1 MGKAL
6 LDNSGMN
13 APIDE
18 ASFETLINLCIRHI
32 AHGLDFETYRQRIA
46 GVVDL
51 PGFIFPDRGADA
63 AQARDEARAANGLAR
78 AIWKQCP
85 HPVHRFAPA
94 PLLVPERN
102 GPCHCG
108 SLRKYK
114 QCCLPGDARVPNER
128 MNFLPQ
134 LLEHLP
140 KKRWAELADSR
151 VSVDAV
157 IDAAANWHEAGA
169 HEDVAA
175 LLEPWFKLDRHWS
188 ARYAPLL
195 DLLLDAYT
203 VLHNPRKKKTLL
215 DRALTAGDAAIRA
228 DALQRLAT
236 MAADDDNYPG
246 AWTLFKEAQRAD
258 PESPHLAHL
267 EVVLL
272 ISEGRE
278 SEARDR
284 ARFWLLRL
292 GRRNDKE
299 LAQLLD
305 LLRQIA
311 EQGAGALVEVASS
324 NDPQLAAFLKR
335 WRAAPAVI
343 CHYGLEAVDGS
354 AGPLT
359 TKPKLERALSDWRA
373 SFGPIDYSPLRQNA
387 DDWWDDAEPWLAV
400 LDQHPQLWSC
410 FEVLDG
416 LVYALAEVPIPGSSE
431 RLIRPLLERAESLL
445 HLVLREN
452 HADGLRLEWGW
463 QQNRPAL
470 NLIGALIM
478 GDMGAD
484 DPAVNIARMQWCV
497 YTLNPDD
504 NLGLR
509 GQLMHTYLAQER
521 LDEAIELSA
530 RYPDDQ
536 AEMRYNRALAL
547 FAAGHHDE
555 AALAL
560 RAAVAVSPKVI
571 KTLLSEAPKPVKFD
585 GWGVRIGGAEEAW
598 LYRQAHLELWQRY
611 DALDW
616 ARKVAGRKTRPGETS
631 RIG

>member
-13 APIDE
+13 TPIDE

-32 AHGLDFETYRQRIA
+32 AQGLDFETYRQRIA
-46 GVVDL
+46 DAVKL
-51 PGFIFPDRGADA
+51 PGFIFPDPGTDA
-63 AQARDEARAANGLAR
+63 AQTLDETRAANGLAR

-85 HPVHRFAPA
+85 HPAHRFAPA

-114 QCCLPGDARVPNER
+114 QCCLPEDARVPMDR

-169 HEDVAA
+169 HEDLAA
-175 LLEPWFKLDRHWS
+175 LLAPWFKLDRHWS

-203 VLHNPRKKKTLL
+203 VMHNPRKKKTLL
-215 DRALTAGDAAIRA
+215 DRALAAGDATIRT

-236 MAADDDNYPG
+236 MVADEGDYPG
-246 AWTLFKEAQRAD
+246 AWALFKQAQRAD

-284 ARFWLLRL
+284 ARFWLLRF
-292 GRRNDKE
+292 GRRKAPE
-299 LAQLLD
+299 LAQLLGF
-305 LLRQIA
+305 LREVA
-311 EQGAGALVEVASS
+311 EQGAGALLEAASS
-324 NDPQLAAFLKR
+324 KDPQLAAFLKR
-335 WRAAPAVI
+335 WRAVPALT
-343 CHYGLEAVDGS
+343 CQYAMEAADVS

-359 TKPKLERALSDWRA
+359 AKPRLERALSEWRA
-373 SFGPIDYSPLRQNA
+373 CFDPIDYSPLRQN
-387 DDWWDDAEPWLAV
+387 DGDWWDDAEPWLAA
-400 LDQHPQLWSC
+400 LDQHPELWSC

-416 LVYALAEVPIPGSSE
+416 LVHALAQVPIPGSSE
-431 RLIRPLLERAESLL
+431 QLIRPVLERAERLL
-445 HLVLREN
+445 RLVLRDNQVE
-452 HADGLRLEWGW
+452 GLRLEWGW
-463 QQNRPAL
+463 LQNRPAL
-470 NLIGALIM
+470 NLIGALVM
-478 GDMGAD
+478 GDMDAD

-497 YTLNPDD
+497 HTLNPDD

-509 GQLMHTYLAQER
+509 WQLMRTYLGQER

-530 RYPDDQ
+530 RYPNDL

-560 RAAVAVSPKVI
+560 RAAFAVSPKVI
-571 KTLLSEAPKPVKFD
+571 KTLLSEKPRPAKSE

-616 ARKVAGRKTRPGETS
+616 ARKVSRTRSG
-631 RIG
+631 